1 VEHVARRGAGGSVAI
16 GHVVVVRRLR
26 DFVTV
31 EHVVR

>member
-1 VEHVARRGAGGSVAI
+1 VEHVARRGVGGSVAI
-16 GHVVVVRRLR
+16 GHVVVRRLR